1 MVAVPN
7 ADGNLTEDGE
17 YTYVWNAENR
27 LIEVKPTYPE
37 SMRRPSWIKMQYDY
51 LGRRIRKVGY
61 EWQTGGLGTP
71 GSWPTNPTSD
81 TRFVYDGWNLLM
93 ELDGLNS
100 NAVLRQYT
108 WGLDLSGQNGNPS
121 VGGIHGA
128 GGIGGLLAMRSGSG
142 TSSTADDG
150 SYLYFYNANGDIGQ
164 LMKTSNEGGGYGS
177 TAARYEY
184 YPFGGDLVSVFN
196 PTSGANP
203 ARNNPFRFSTKY
215 RDNESKC
222 YYYGY
227 RYLRPKHGRW
237 ISRDPS
243 GERGGTT
250 YILLLSTILCR

>member
-1 MVAVPN
+1 MEPIAC
-7 ADGNLTEDGE
+7 
-17 YTYVWNAENR
+17 
-27 LIEVKPTYPE
+27 
-37 SMRRPSWIKMQYDY
+37 
-51 LGRRIRKVGY
+51 
-61 EWQTGGLGTP
+61 
-71 GSWPTNPTSD
+71 
-81 TRFVYDGWNLLM
+81 NLLM
-93 ELDGLNS
+93 QLAGLYS

-108 WGLDLSGQNGNPS
+108 WGLDLSGQNGDNQGGTGISP
-121 VGGIHGA
+121 VGIHGA

-142 TSSTADDG
+142 TTSTTDDG
-150 SYLYFYNANGDIGQ
+150 SYLHFHNANGDIGQ
-164 LMKTSNEGGGYGS
+164 LMKTSNEGGGYGT
-177 TAARYEY
+177 TAARFEY